1 MTTQK
6 EKERLNFHLIT
17 SKVFWVGAPMI
28 ISEIIKRD
36 HYFSVFDE
44 LALPPAKT
52 LLDCDV
58 FIDTSTITRRG
69 FYLSL
74 LRELARRKIACQKVP
89 LMVDPPESIMNSFD
103 KRRTHEIFPDLTPES
118 YNLTGRNNRKIL
130 EKFKDD
136 EYLVVKDPLG
146 WWGES
151 VERVTPTQ
159 ATKNYDHSKNLI
171 VQKYVPFEKG
181 VGRIVT
187 INHANDFE
195 IACSYLRIPKSW
207 RTGVDIAYKC
217 VQEPVSKELRDFAH
231 TVSTRCGLYLNGIDY
246 IQNNGR
252 YVLLEVNAVPAMKE
266 PYDEFQIDIPR
277 MLISHIEK
285 QRQASQII

>member
-1 MTTQK
+1 MTAQ
-6 EKERLNFHLIT
+6 KERLNFHLIT
-17 SKVFWVGAPMI
+17 SEVFWVGAPMI
-28 ISEIIKRD
+28 ISEIIKRG

-44 LALPPAKT
+44 LALPSSKT

-58 FIDTSTITRRG
+58 FIDTSTITRRS

-74 LRELARRKIACQKVP
+74 LREMARRKTAGQKVP
-89 LMVDPPESIMNSFD
+89 LTVDPPESIMNSFD
-103 KRRTHEIFPDLTPES
+103 KRKTHEIFPDLTPES

-151 VERVTPTQ
+151 VERVTPAQ
-159 ATKNYDHSKNLI
+159 AIKNYERSNGLI
-171 VQKYVPFEKG
+171 IQKYIPFEKG

-187 INHANDFE
+187 INHKNDFE

-207 RTGVDIAYKC
+207 RTGVDVEYKC
-217 VQEPVSKELRDFAH
+217 VQQPVSKELRDFAYI
-231 TVSTRCGLYLNGIDY
+231 VSTRCGLYLNGIDY
-246 IQNNGR
+246 IHNNGK

-277 MLISHIEK
+277 MLISHIENNARISK
-285 QRQASQII
+285 